1 MWPQQARSRSTSS
14 HDEPR
19 GDGVRRACD
28 HAGVA
33 DWVRPDEHG
42 VETMGERVRS
52 LRRSA
57 GLSQEELAAGRF
69 SKEYV
74 SQIERGKTR
83 PTAETLE
90 WLADRLATDREFLE
104 HGLTRADTERL
115 EAALVAAE
123 RLLEEVRYVDARQA
137 FRDVRER
144 AGSGASPTFRLRLL
158 QGEAWAHIRLGD
170 LTEAMAL
177 LEQAATLAVGAGF
190 TDVDRAEIVFRV
202 GVVRYSES
210 NIAEAIVL
218 FDQALVLAQGSDLPG
233 DRLRSDV
240 FHWRARCHRRNRD
253 WVAAADDVERA
264 LELAEACADTRRI
277 ADALFQASLVAQ
289 RQGRWL
295 LARTHAERA
304 CTLFENLGDRA
315 TVARL
320 VNNRAGLEHLLG
332 DTQRAVDLLEQAF
345 AMFVDLDLAVDAG
358 YVCSSLAEIRLE
370 NGDAELSEIQA
381 RKALDLLAGRVDHLQ
396 EIGTAQLTLGRALSA
411 QGRLDDAESCIA
423 AADETFAQA
432 HSVSHRSSAWLAQ
445 GDVESR
451 RGNDRVAAGL
461 YRRAA
466 QSLQEV
472 DTRA

>member
-1 MWPQQARSRSTSS
+1 
-14 HDEPR
+14 
-19 GDGVRRACD
+19 
-28 HAGVA
+28 
-33 DWVRPDEHG
+33 
-42 VETMGERVRS
+42 MGERVRS

-104 HGLTRADTERL
+104 HGVTRADAQRL
-115 EAALVAAE
+115 EAALVDAE
-123 RLLEEVRYVDARQA
+123 RMVEEARYDDALNA
-137 FRDVRER
+137 FRDVRVL
-144 AGSGASPTFRLRLL
+144 AGAVAASTFSLRLL
-158 QGEAWAHIRLGD
+158 VGEAWSHIRLGE
-170 LTEAMAL
+170 LAEAMEL
-177 LEQAATLAVGAGF
+177 LEQAATLAVSAGF
-190 TDVDRAEIVFRV
+190 TDLDRAQVVFRV

-210 NIAEAIVL
+210 SIAEAIVL
-218 FDQALVLAQGSDLPG
+218 FDQALVLAEGSELPA

-253 WVAAADDVERA
+253 WVAAEDDIERA
-264 LELAEACADTRRI
+264 LELAEACSETRRI

-295 LARTHAERA
+295 VARTHAERA
-304 CTLFENLGDRA
+304 RALFEKLGDGA

-320 VNNRAGLEHLLG
+320 LNNLAGLEHLLG
-332 DTQRAVDLLEQAF
+332 DAPRAIALLEEAF
-345 AMFVDLDLAVDAG
+345 EMFVELGLAVDAG

-370 NGDAELSEIQA
+370 SGDVEQSQTQA
-381 RKALDLLAGRVDHLQ
+381 RKALDLLGGRVDHLQ
-396 EIGTAQLTLGRALSA
+396 EIGTAQLTLGRALAA
-411 QGRLDDAESCIA
+411 QGTLDDAERWIA
-423 AADETFAQA
+423 AADDTFEQA
-432 HSVSHRSSAWLAQ
+432 RSASHRSSAWIAQ
-445 GDVESR
+445 GDVASR

-466 QSLQEV
+466 RALQEA
-472 DTRA
+472 DA